1 MQGEEKMLKD
11 DIIDELIAHL
21 MTKCGFGAVIFPI
34 ASVSGGFTHRMY
46 RVRTKSG
53 IYAVKHLNPEIMGR
67 EGVHDNFNRAEKIEC
82 LLEKEDIPIVP
93 ALAARH
99 ALSAVW

>member
-1 MQGEEKMLKD
+1 MLKD
-11 DIIDELIAHL
+11 YTIDELIADL

-34 ASVSGGFTHRMY
+34 EPVSGRFMHRMY

-67 EGVHDNFNRAEKIEC
+67 EGVHDNFERAEKMIC
-82 LLEKEDIPIVP
+82 PFILFDKSCHILILTQKEVFSKTV
-93 ALAARH
+93 H
-99 ALSAVW
+99 